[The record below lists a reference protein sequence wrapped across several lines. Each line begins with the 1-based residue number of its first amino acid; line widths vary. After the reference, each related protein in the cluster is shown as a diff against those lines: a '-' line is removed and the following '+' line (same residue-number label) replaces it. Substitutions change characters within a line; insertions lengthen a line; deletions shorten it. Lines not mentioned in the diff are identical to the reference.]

1 MVRSQS
7 KIRHIQESNKI
18 LESRMLF
25 GRRLMEYDIDD
36 DAMNSSIEQEL
47 SQVSSEV
54 QEYIPNLNVSTP
66 QSAAESIEN
75 TDVCSIG
82 DDVEGYVNKKFG
94 QKIMELFPD
103 KAQEVIKQVAEAINK
118 FIDFI
123 STLKMSELK
132 SFLKTL
138 KSKIQEAKTSKETTT
153 TVSEGVL
160 IREFFGTSM
169 ALVTLFGS
177 FTMPALVLTLAS
189 AALVTILGI
198 WLVKTIL
205 CAFNISFSSK
215 KGCRVKSF
223 SWGQCN

>member
-7 KIRHIQESNKI
+7 KIRHIQEANKI
-18 LESRMLF
+18 LENRMLF

-54 QEYIPNLNVSTP
+54 QEYIPNFNVSTP
-66 QSAAESIEN
+66 QTAAESIEN

-103 KAQEVIKQVAEAINK
+103 KAQEVIKQVSEAINK

-138 KSKIQEAKTSKETTT
+138 KSKIQETKSSKETTT

-177 FTMPALVLTLAS
+177 FTMPALVLTIAS
-189 AALVTILGI
+189 VLLVTLLGI
-198 WLVKTIL
+198 WLIKTIL

>member
-7 KIRHIQESNKI
+7 KIRHIQEANKI
-18 LESRMLF
+18 LENRMLF

-54 QEYIPNLNVSTP
+54 QEYIPNFNVSTP

-138 KSKIQEAKTSKETTT
+138 KSKIQEAKTSEETTT

-177 FTMPALVLTLAS
+177 FTMPALVLTIAS
-189 AALVTILGI
+189 VALVTLLGI

>member
-7 KIRHIQESNKI
+7 KIRHIQEANKI
-18 LESRMLF
+18 LENRMLF

-54 QEYIPNLNVSTP
+54 QEYIPNLNISTP

-75 TDVCSIG
+75 TDVCTIG

-177 FTMPALVLTLAS
+177 FTMPALVLTIAS
-189 AALVTILGI
+189 VALVTLLGI
-198 WLVKTIL
+198 WLIKTIL